1 MSRHKHILDDDE
13 NNNKVILISQTKPP
27 HVVPH
32 WKERER
38 NRFIDVLDNMNRF
51 YLYITESM

>member
-38 NRFIDVLDNMNRF
+38 NRFIDILNNMNRF
-51 YLYITESM
+51 YS